1 MAVTGVVRKR
11 SLWIFSSRFSKIS
24 RSSIGNPGTRDVS
37 PFIVVHKF
45 TSKAKGVGVS
55 GRALDT
61 ATNRG
66 RRSPANRCL
75 PCLYNHMSSALKK
88 QRLDA
93 VNADDIPPAAAMP
106 EPAEAMEEDS
116 RLALLRAKMRHH
128 DVSAYLIETQDAH
141 QSEYVADHDKR
152 REWLTGFT
160 GSAGSA
166 LVTSTSALMWTD
178 GRYFLQVCG
187 KKGSGSGPRVLCMG
201 HDHKQQSVARCRLQM
216 AGIVMVA
223 VAVTGGG

>member
-1 MAVTGVVRKR
+1 
-11 SLWIFSSRFSKIS
+11 
-24 RSSIGNPGTRDVS
+24 
-37 PFIVVHKF
+37 
-45 TSKAKGVGVS
+45 
-55 GRALDT
+55 
-61 ATNRG
+61 
-66 RRSPANRCL
+66 
-75 PCLYNHMSSALKK
+75 MSSALKK

-223 VAVTGGG
+223 VAITGGG